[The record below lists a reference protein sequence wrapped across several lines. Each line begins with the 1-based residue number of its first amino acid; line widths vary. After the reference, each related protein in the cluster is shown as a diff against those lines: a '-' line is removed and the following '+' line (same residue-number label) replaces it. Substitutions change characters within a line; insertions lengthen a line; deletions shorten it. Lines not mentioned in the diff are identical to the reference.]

1 MSWGKELVEEEVTI
15 TEESEVSRV
24 EAVKK
29 ERKRSPINTKKVE
42 NAEARGKEFS
52 NKLIP
57 C

>member
-1 MSWGKELVEEEVTI
+1 LVEEEVTI